1 MKTFNLRR
9 GRAAQQGF
17 TLLELLVVL
26 LIIALLA
33 GYVGPKLFSQVD
45 RAKVRATQAQMKTL
59 GDALVQ
65 YRLDVGS
72 YPSSDQGLQALVKA
86 PQGVSV
92 VRPVPGEGRARRC
105 VGAAYQLNVPGRGGE
120 PRSFRWARKV
130 GRAAMGNWSMASGAR
145 AALAVACLLSAS
157 AASAAPDCWRA
168 AGQRHGI
175 DPCCSMPS
183 PARSRRS
190 MRAINRNRDGS
201 HDIGLMQINSMHLP
215 DLARQG
221 ITRQRLLDEPC
232 LSIDVGASILSG
244 FIRRHGR
251 TWRAVG
257 AYNAGSASDREAART
272 RYVERVWPLYLELA
286 GERERRRR
294 AGG

>member
-1 MKTFNLRR
+1 ML
-9 GRAAQQGF
+9 
-17 TLLELLVVL
+17 
-26 LIIALLA
+26 
-33 GYVGPKLFSQVD
+33 
-45 RAKVRATQAQMKTL
+45 
-59 GDALVQ
+59 
-65 YRLDVGS
+65 
-72 YPSSDQGLQALVKA
+72 
-86 PQGVSV
+86 
-92 VRPVPGEGRARRC
+92 ARRRP
-105 VGAAYQLNVPGRGGE
+105 A
-120 PRSFRWARKV
+120 PRHRS
-130 GRAAMGNWSMASGAR
+130 
-145 AALAVACLLSAS
+145 LLLYAIAS
-157 AASAAPDCWRA
+157 AESSLDA
-168 AGQRHGI
+168 
-175 DPCCSMPS
+175 
-183 PARSRRS
+183 
-190 MRAINRNRDGS
+190 RAINRNRDGS

>member
-1 MKTFNLRR
+1 
-9 GRAAQQGF
+9 
-17 TLLELLVVL
+17 
-26 LIIALLA
+26 
-33 GYVGPKLFSQVD
+33 
-45 RAKVRATQAQMKTL
+45 
-59 GDALVQ
+59 
-65 YRLDVGS
+65 
-72 YPSSDQGLQALVKA
+72 
-86 PQGVSV
+86 
-92 VRPVPGEGRARRC
+92 
-105 VGAAYQLNVPGRGGE
+105 
-120 PRSFRWARKV
+120 
-130 GRAAMGNWSMASGAR
+130 
-145 AALAVACLLSAS
+145 
-157 AASAAPDCWRA
+157 
-168 AGQRHGI
+168 
-175 DPCCSMPS
+175 MP
-183 PARSRRS
+183 
-190 MRAINRNRDGS
+190 AINRNRDGS

-244 FIRRHGR
+244 FIRRHGC

>member
-1 MKTFNLRR
+1 MRGAKMPAFPRRRHADPPPARRAARGIRRERGALWIPSAIMKTFNLRR

-86 PQGVSV
+86 PQGVSNWYGPYLAKDV
-92 VRPVPGEGRARRC
+92 PADAWGRP
-105 VGAAYQLNVPGRGGE
+105 YQLNVPGRGGE
-120 PRSFRWARKV
+120 AEIVSLGEEGRAGGNGELVYGLWAR
-130 GRAAMGNWSMASGAR
+130 
-145 AALAVACLLSAS
+145 ALAVACLLSTS
-157 AASAAPDCWRA
+157 AASAAPDCCA
-168 AGQRHGI
+168 PASATASI
-175 DPCCSMPS
+175 PYCSMPS

-190 MRAINRNRDGS
+190 MPGPSTAT
-201 HDIGLMQINSMHLP
+201 
-215 DLARQG
+215 A
-221 ITRQRLLDEPC
+221 T
-232 LSIDVGASILSG
+232 AA
-244 FIRRHGR
+244 
-251 TWRAVG
+251 TT
-257 AYNAGSASDREAART
+257 SA
-272 RYVERVWPLYLELA
+272 
-286 GERERRRR
+286 
-294 AGG
+294 

>member
-1 MKTFNLRR
+1 
-9 GRAAQQGF
+9 
-17 TLLELLVVL
+17 
-26 LIIALLA
+26 
-33 GYVGPKLFSQVD
+33 
-45 RAKVRATQAQMKTL
+45 
-59 GDALVQ
+59 
-65 YRLDVGS
+65 
-72 YPSSDQGLQALVKA
+72 
-86 PQGVSV
+86 
-92 VRPVPGEGRARRC
+92 
-105 VGAAYQLNVPGRGGE
+105 
-120 PRSFRWARKV
+120 
-130 GRAAMGNWSMASGAR
+130 MASRAR

-175 DPCCSMPS
+175 DPLLLYAIASAES
-183 PARSRRS
+183 SLDA
-190 MRAINRNRDGS
+190 RAINRNRDGS

-257 AYNAGSASDREAART
+257 AYNAGSAANREAART

-294 AGG
+294 VGG

>member
-1 MKTFNLRR
+1 
-9 GRAAQQGF
+9 
-17 TLLELLVVL
+17 
-26 LIIALLA
+26 
-33 GYVGPKLFSQVD
+33 
-45 RAKVRATQAQMKTL
+45 MKTL

-86 PQGVSV
+86 PQGVSNWYGPYLAKDV
-92 VRPVPGEGRARRC
+92 PADAWGRP
-105 VGAAYQLNVPGRGGE
+105 YQLNVPGRGGE
-120 PRSFRWARKV
+120 AEIVSLGEE
-130 GRAAMGNWSMASGAR
+130 GRAGGNGELVYGSRAR
-145 AALAVACLLSAS
+145 AALAVACLLSTS

-175 DPCCSMPS
+175 DPLLLYAIASAES
-183 PARSRRS
+183 SLDA
-190 MRAINRNRDGS
+190 RAINRNRDGS

>member
-1 MKTFNLRR
+1 M
-9 GRAAQQGF
+9 
-17 TLLELLVVL
+17 LLYA
-26 LIIALLA
+26 I
-33 GYVGPKLFSQVD
+33 
-45 RAKVRATQAQMKTL
+45 
-59 GDALVQ
+59 
-65 YRLDVGS
+65 
-72 YPSSDQGLQALVKA
+72 
-86 PQGVSV
+86 
-92 VRPVPGEGRARRC
+92 
-105 VGAAYQLNVPGRGGE
+105 
-120 PRSFRWARKV
+120 
-130 GRAAMGNWSMASGAR
+130 
-145 AALAVACLLSAS
+145 AS
-157 AASAAPDCWRA
+157 AESSLDA
-168 AGQRHGI
+168 
-175 DPCCSMPS
+175 
-183 PARSRRS
+183 
-190 MRAINRNRDGS
+190 RAINRNRDGS

-294 AGG
+294 RGG

>member
-9 GRAAQQGF
+9 AAAQQGF

-86 PQGVSV
+86 PQGVSNWYG
-92 VRPVPGEGRARRC
+92 PYLAKDARRC
-105 VGAAYQLNVPGRGGE
+105 VGAALSAERAGARRRGRDRFAGRG
-120 PRSFRWARKV
+120 RSGGRQWGTGLWPL
-130 GRAAMGNWSMASGAR
+130 GRAPRWLSPACCRLLPRARRPIAGAPP
-145 AALAVACLLSAS
+145 AS
-157 AASAAPDCWRA
+157 ATAS
-168 AGQRHGI
+168 I
-175 DPCCSMPS
+175 PCCSMPS

-190 MRAINRNRDGS
+190 MPGHQPQPR
-201 HDIGLMQINSMHLP
+201 
-215 DLARQG
+215 RQ
-221 ITRQRLLDEPC
+221 P
-232 LSIDVGASILSG
+232 
-244 FIRRHGR
+244 
-251 TWRAVG
+251 
-257 AYNAGSASDREAART
+257 
-272 RYVERVWPLYLELA
+272 
-286 GERERRRR
+286 
-294 AGG
+294 

>member
-86 PQGVSV
+86 PQGVS
-92 VRPVPGEGRARRC
+92 
-105 VGAAYQLNVPGRGGE
+105 GGT
-120 PRSFRWARKV
+120 A
-130 GRAAMGNWSMASGAR
+130 
-145 AALAVACLLSAS
+145 
-157 AASAAPDCWRA
+157 
-168 AGQRHGI
+168 
-175 DPCCSMPS
+175 
-183 PARSRRS
+183 
-190 MRAINRNRDGS
+190 
-201 HDIGLMQINSMHLP
+201 
-215 DLARQG
+215 
-221 ITRQRLLDEPC
+221 
-232 LSIDVGASILSG
+232 
-244 FIRRHGR
+244 R
-251 TWRAVG
+251 TWR
-257 AYNAGSASDREAART
+257 RT
-272 RYVERVWPLYLELA
+272 CPPMR
-286 GERERRRR
+286 
-294 AGG
+294 GGGPIS